1 MDLEELNTAQLI
13 LLVLLVSFVTSIAT
27 GIVTVSLLAQ
37 APPAVTQTVNH
48 IIERTVETVAPSDGA
63 TKTVTKETTVVVK
76 EDDLITSSI
85 SKSLAQTG
93 RVFAG
98 TSTSSPVLALA
109 VPIAP
114 GILATDGTVVGSE
127 HLVQFGNDIGVFSVT
142 ARFPEAGIALL
153 SPKSASTTSP
163 AAFHIAD
170 TASLRLGSSVIALVS
185 VTNERV
191 AMGSVAA
198 RTMLAD
204 VKTGADSTATVR
216 NIDTSITDS
225 LVPGAP
231 LVNLF
236 GDLVGIS
243 TSASKLE
250 GGVGAFV
257 SVSDILGAL
266 SATRASSTPSR

>member
-1 MDLEELNTAQLI
+1 
-13 LLVLLVSFVTSIAT
+13 
-27 GIVTVSLLAQ
+27 
-37 APPAVTQTVNH
+37 
-48 IIERTVETVAPSDGA
+48 
-63 TKTVTKETTVVVK
+63 
-76 EDDLITSSI
+76 
-85 SKSLAQTG
+85 
-93 RVFAG
+93 
-98 TSTSSPVLALA
+98 
-109 VPIAP
+109 
-114 GILATDGTVVGSE
+114 
-127 HLVQFGNDIGVFSVT
+127 
-142 ARFPEAGIALL
+142 
-153 SPKSASTTSP
+153 
-163 AAFHIAD
+163 
-170 TASLRLGSSVIALVS
+170 
-185 VTNERV
+185 
-191 AMGSVAA
+191 
-198 RTMLAD
+198 MLAD